1 MDIMQIGTDILKSKL
16 GGSGG
21 ASNEVI
27 SGALGKLVGS
37 GDNLDLGGLMSSLQS
52 GGLASMAASWLGD
65 GDNDSISVD
74 QIKGLLGGDKIAA
87 AATEL
92 GTDENSLLSSLSQ
105 ALPQM
110 VNNAS
115 SGGSLL
121 DSIGGIGGALNMAKK
136 LF

>member
-1 MDIMQIGTDILKSKL
+1 M
-16 GGSGG
+16 
-21 ASNEVI
+21 VI
-27 SGALGKLVGS
+27 
-37 GDNLDLGGLMSSLQS
+37 
-52 GGLASMAASWLGD
+52 
-65 GDNDSISVD
+65 
-74 QIKGLLGGDKIAA
+74 KIAA

-92 GTDENSLLSSLSQ
+92 GTDEGSLLSSLSQ

-121 DSIGGIGGALNMAKK
+121 DSIGGLGGAMNMAKK